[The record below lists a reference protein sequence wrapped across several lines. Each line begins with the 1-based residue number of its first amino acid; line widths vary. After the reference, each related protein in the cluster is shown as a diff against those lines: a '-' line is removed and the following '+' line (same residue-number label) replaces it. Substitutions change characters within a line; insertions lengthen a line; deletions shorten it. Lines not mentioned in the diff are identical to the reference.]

1 MDITQNIRNHAKYV
15 PISSF
20 ASFTTEFEKCIIPS
34 TPFKIVRFILY
45 NHCDTTM
52 AIPQVDSNPSK
63 SSVKA
68 PAPGSDTTV
77 VDISIG
83 STNQDVV
90 ANTEYLI
97 TNLIPG
103 NSYQLT
109 TSVYNR
115 GESRIYTKTE
125 EFWPTSNISARA
137 GDFTADD
144 FISNIQFDYNN
155 ATNVLTCDIANLS
168 YTGNALYQFYVDAL
182 NPNGETTYFKSDF
195 LGPHSRSST
204 PTFDVNTVNQY
215 ADTAVRGYHITF
227 YYSLIIDELYVLSHH
242 PVSPAL

>member
-1 MDITQNIRNHAKYV
+1 
-15 PISSF
+15 
-20 ASFTTEFEKCIIPS
+20 
-34 TPFKIVRFILY
+34 
-45 NHCDTTM
+45 
-52 AIPQVDSNPSK
+52 
-63 SSVKA
+63 
-68 PAPGSDTTV
+68 
-77 VDISIG
+77 
-83 STNQDVV
+83 
-90 ANTEYLI
+90 
-97 TNLIPG
+97 LIPG

-215 ADTAVRGYHITF
+215 SDTAVRGYHITF